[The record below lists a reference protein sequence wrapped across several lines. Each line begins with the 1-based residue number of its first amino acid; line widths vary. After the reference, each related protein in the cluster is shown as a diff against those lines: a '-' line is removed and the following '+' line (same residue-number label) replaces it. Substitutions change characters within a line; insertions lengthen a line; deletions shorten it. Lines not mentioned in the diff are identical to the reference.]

1 MKTLQEEKFGMQLN
15 KNGNREIWFGKGRR
29 VLVMEPPVLS
39 TMAHLQ
45 REAAPP
51 EPTRKGAGRSS
62 GAAAVPTPRRQ
73 CVLQGCIKLAEEGAC
88 PLSGGSKLA
97 CSQPHYALWK
107 KTAKRESGARQ
118 GTAQGRA
125 QEGLVTVNQS
135 TLVPGHDTEYVR
147 VSICNALCSVGEVFD
162 FLPCR
167 EFHPRLT
174 LQEGEWQPQAGCD
187 NFVRVVNWG
196 DEALSIMEGT
206 ELGKWRRRAWTQA
219 PGDVPWEGRM
229 LHTSQPSNRKMSTPD
244 RKEKAQREGDDYA
257 PGVELRTP
265 SPAEHRLRSPVCP
278 PPPTLL
284 RTRPRSE
291 NLEWHERKRAAGH
304 EAGVGESKACED
316 DEFGYAG
323 RRSKRRKQQLEGRA
337 ATLITELTNEAPYLP
352 LPVVTMS
359 DNPYQVLAVE
369 LSDEARP
376 TRKPAVHAR
385 AKAAQLNAIVQPGK
399 EARANK
405 VIQEY
410 YER

>member
-1 MKTLQEEKFGMQLN
+1 MFNVHVSTLLDTGASVTVVNPDKWGILPRQLAQLRARLEPVNLTITVASGEALPSLGWIRFHLTVKGTKSIYVCGLWVPGSRHACVVGMKTLQEEKFGMQLN

-88 PLSGGSKLA
+88 PLNGGSKLA

-229 LHTSQPSNRKMSTPD
+229 LHTSQPSN
-244 RKEKAQREGDDYA
+244 
-257 PGVELRTP
+257 
-265 SPAEHRLRSPVCP
+265 
-278 PPPTLL
+278 
-284 RTRPRSE
+284 
-291 NLEWHERKRAAGH
+291 
-304 EAGVGESKACED
+304 
-316 DEFGYAG
+316 
-323 RRSKRRKQQLEGRA
+323 
-337 ATLITELTNEAPYLP
+337 
-352 LPVVTMS
+352 
-359 DNPYQVLAVE
+359 
-369 LSDEARP
+369 
-376 TRKPAVHAR
+376 
-385 AKAAQLNAIVQPGK
+385 
-399 EARANK
+399 
-405 VIQEY
+405 
-410 YER
+410 